1 MMDPMLAP
9 LRAPGWII
17 NARFRLGLALVLLT
31 GAVLAGFVLVKG
43 SQPSERQRL
52 AIISPA

>member
-1 MMDPMLAP
+1 MMDPMLAL
-9 LRAPGWII
+9 LRAHGWTI

-43 SQPSERQRL
+43 AQPSERQRL